1 MDPFSIAGAGIGLI
15 GGIANMFGNRKANRR
30 LDALMKSNPQ
40 YQANPLARQQMG
52 LAQTLLNARMP
63 GAASAERNIYQTQA
77 NNMANVNRNATD
89 ASQALAL
96 GAASQGQSNQAFGNL
111 ATQEAQDYQR
121 RYGNLASAQQG
132 VINEDDKVFQ
142 DKVRQF
148 QDRAQIM
155 GAQNANRQNTWSSF
169 GNLGFGLMNFGLA
182 GGMQNMFGKNGAQSG
197 VPSSGNYPYD
207 PKYNYENTLPAR
219 KLNMQLQNPYPNNQ
233 YGEI

>member
-1 MDPFSIAGAGIGLI
+1 MDPLSIAGLGLGLI
-15 GGIANMFGNRKANRR
+15 GGIGNIFGNRKANRK
-30 LDALMKSNPQ
+30 LDELMRSNPQ

-63 GAASAERNIYQTQA
+63 GAAAAERNIYQNQA
-77 NNMANVNRNATD
+77 NMLGQVNRNATD

-96 GAASQGQSNQAFGNL
+96 AAAGQGQSNQAFGNL

-121 RYGNLASAQQG
+121 RYGNLAQAQQG

-155 GAQNANRQNTWSSF
+155 GAQNANRQNSWSGIS
-169 GNLGFGLMNFGLA
+169 NLGFGMMNLGLG
-182 GGMQNMFGKNGAQSG
+182 GGMQALFGGSN
-197 VPSSGNYPYD
+197 
-207 PKYNYENTLPAR
+207 R
-219 KLNMQLQNPYPNNQ
+219 QNPQAQTSPYTINSW
-233 YGEI
+233 